1 MLAAACGDRRAVPA
15 GTAPATSGSG
25 GAAGSGLGPAGP
37 SPVEAAWTWGPEV
50 KPEYGPRAVD
60 PNEPR
65 PTGPAAIAAGKGRVV
80 VGTQD
85 GCVELLDA
93 ATGKDVVPRRCE
105 KDTYTLGL
113 AVVGDVAVVA
123 RQRDLIGV
131 SLTDLKEVWRRSPGF
146 VQLNQPV
153 GRPSLVDDRMCM
165 AVTTGKGQV
174 IECLDV
180 ATGTPVGSWSIPS
193 ASRVAFGEHRI
204 GVIPFDGKTK
214 TPAPD
219 PGLELAVQFFDVT
232 STLVHESK
240 LAAPYG
246 PTFEQARPMFVV
258 RGGGNQS
265 MWVHRF
271 VDADGAEILTTTN
284 KMMLRGAAVIAP
296 GTVVT
301 TGFGVAGSKDRVMAL
316 AAPAGSVAWSADLD
330 GSGPWDPWH
339 AQVGGFT
346 YVAHFATVYAIDKAG
361 AIVDRLPIASS
372 TRRVWRDRLL
382 FLVEAH
388 ETRSDSDFGDA
399 GVYAIDAATHKV
411 VFADAI
417 GRDIAGGQRASEPV
431 FDGNMVFA
439 IAGGKLHAYR
449 VR

>member
-1 MLAAACGDRRAVPA
+1 M
-15 GTAPATSGSG
+15 
-25 GAAGSGLGPAGP
+25 GPTVP
-37 SPVEAAWTWGPEV
+37 SPVEAAWTWGPEPKAEV
-50 KPEYGPRAVD
+50 GPRVRD
-60 PNEPR
+60 PNEPL
-65 PTGPAAIAAGKGRVV
+65 PTGPAFIAAGKGRVV
-80 VGTQD
+80 VATQD
-85 GCVELLDA
+85 ACLELLDA
-93 ATGKDVVPRRCE
+93 ATGKELVPRRCE
-105 KDTYTLGL
+105 QDAWPFAL

-123 RQRDLIGV
+123 RHRDIVGV
-131 SLTDLKEVWRRSPGF
+131 SLTDLKEVWRHASGF
-146 VQLNQPV
+146 VGNNVPHA
-153 GRPSLVDDRMCM
+153 RPGLVDDRFC
-165 AVTTGKGQV
+165 AVISRPQAQAV
-174 IECLDV
+174 ECLDV
-180 ATGTPVGSWSIPS
+180 ATGKPVGAWPVSSS
-193 ASRVAFGEHRI
+193 SRVAFGEHRI

-214 TPAPD
+214 LPAPD
-219 PGLELAVQFFDVT
+219 PGLELPVQFFDVT
-232 STLVHESK
+232 GTLIHESK

-246 PTFEQARPMFVV
+246 PTFEQARPIFVV

-284 KMMLRGAAVIAP
+284 KMMLRGAAQIAP

-301 TGFGVAGSKDRVMAL
+301 TGFGVAGSKDRTMAL
-316 AAPAGSVAWSADLD
+316 AAPTGSVVWAADLD

-339 AQVGGFT
+339 VKVGDLVYVAGFT
-346 YVAHFATVYAIDKAG
+346 TVYAIDKAG
-361 AIVDRLPIASS
+361 TIVDRRAIAST

-399 GVYAIDAATHKV
+399 GVYAIDVATHTL

-431 FDGNMVFA
+431 FDGDMVFA

-449 VR
+449 VH